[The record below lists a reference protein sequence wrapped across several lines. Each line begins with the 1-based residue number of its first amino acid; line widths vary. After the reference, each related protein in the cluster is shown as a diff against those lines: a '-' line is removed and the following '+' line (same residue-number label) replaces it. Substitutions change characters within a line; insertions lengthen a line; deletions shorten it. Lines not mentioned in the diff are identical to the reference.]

1 MILYIG
7 RNVVPLLLNDLFGP
21 ACNSLSDLDP
31 LQSAMPDLDTQISL
45 QLRNIL
51 AYISETRPARSLF
64 VQIARQTM
72 DGAEQELSSLLIED
86 RNNEAQ
92 AYQEF
97 LAYLYRQINLEVLLL
112 RQWL

>member
-21 ACNSLSDLDP
+21 AYNSLSDLDP
-31 LQSAMPDLDTQISL
+31 LQSTMPDIDTQISL

-51 AYISETRPARSLF
+51 KYISETRPTRSLF

-72 DGAEQELSSLLIED
+72 DGAEQEFASLLTED

-97 LAYLYRQINLEVLLL
+97 LAYLHRQINLEVLFV
-112 RQWL
+112 R